1 MVLHS
6 VVLFFVR
13 KNQTNGHSQ
22 RLLKKKFCCCC
33 CCCLFLTFRRRKD
46 KARDDIKIFFFFS
59 LLLIEMMIAVFI
71 SSSSLSLFLS
81 LSLFVKIITECAR
94 LSCFVLLLSLFKGRQ
109 KSHSAFFSFF
119 FSSRV
124 FLSHH
129 LWPQKEER
137 ERERERER
145 VIRASLHFYITSK
158 HSPYTHFHKYINT

>member
-22 RLLKKKFCCCC
+22 RLLKKKFCCC

-81 LSLFVKIITECAR
+81 VSLFVKIITECAR

-109 KSHSAFFSFF
+109 KSHSLLFFRFF
-119 FSSRV
+119 V
-124 FLSHH
+124 
-129 LWPQKEER
+129 
-137 ERERERER
+137 
-145 VIRASLHFYITSK
+145 HFWVSA
-158 HSPYTHFHKYINT
+158 PDL